1 MHQKNP
7 MAAMLDE
14 QRVPL
19 GMQCFTGDEALIE
32 VLGRTGFDFVML
44 DSEHCGLN
52 PRAIE
57 GAVRAAEVAG
67 LIPIVRVP
75 HAADET
81 AIRRSLEAGA
91 QGLVIPMVKSAADL
105 SAVFDAAFFP
115 PKGAR
120 GICPAVRAAGY
131 SFRTF
136 GEYAQWNN
144 ENILL
149 IPLIEHPE
157 AVENIDE
164 ICAMDEVKIIT
175 FGQGDLAYAMGE
187 GTAMLG
193 SPKVRQAYKTVLAA
207 AERHGVAVM
216 GGPVLQPTPEACAK
230 AVDDGIRV
238 FCLGLDIMG
247 FRNYCESTVSSLN
260 AGLSLSE
267 GAGGWTRPPA
277 PASGFPGT

>member
-1 MHQKNP
+1 MHQKNT
-7 MAAMLDE
+7 MTAMLDE

-75 HAADET
+75 QATDET

-91 QGLVIPMVKSAADL
+91 QGLVLPMVKSAADL

-149 IPLIEHPE
+149 IPLIEHPQ

-164 ICAMDEVKIIT
+164 ICARDDVKIIV
-175 FGQGDLAYAMGE
+175 FGAGDLCYAMGE
-187 GTAMLG
+187 GTLMMK
-193 SPKVRQAYKTVLAA
+193 SPLVQAAYRKVLASA
-207 AERHGVAVM
+207 KQHGVAVL
-216 GGPVLQPTPEACAK
+216 GGPVLDPTAAACRQAL
-230 AVDDGIRV
+230 DDGITV
-238 FCLGLDIMG
+238 FCLGLDTLG
-247 FRNYCESTVSSLN
+247 FRRFCEQTVNELN
-260 AGLSLSE
+260 RGIDGSDF
-267 GAGGWTRPPA
+267 TRPPA
-277 PASGFPGT
+277 PASGFQTR